1 MTDVLTKTQRSFN
14 MSMIKAEN
22 TGPEIKFRNFLHSE
36 GIKNFQMHPQK
47 ILGKPDFYFPKQKI
61 VVFID
66 GCFWHGCKKCFQ
78 EPQTNKRFWQE
89 KINMNIKRDLKVRRL
104 LSGRNIEAIRFWEH
118 EIKTLEEKRFM
129 EFINKLKGSKS
140 KKIEMVPKVLDLFAG
155 AGGFSEGFFA
165 AGFDIIGHIEMEKD
179 ACETIKTRIIYYSLK
194 KKGRLD
200 DYKKYL
206 LGEISKEEIIEKYNL
221 QKAMNSVIRAKI
233 GRDNYKR
240 LIGIIKKRL
249 NGAQLD
255 VVIGG
260 PPCQAYSY
268 IGRARDKNKMRKDHR
283 NYLYKYYVEFLKTL
297 KPQIFVF
304 ENVPGLLTAGGGQHL
319 KNMQRSI
326 KKAGYSMDYK
336 LLNAADFGVP
346 QSRKRLILI
355 GWNDR
360 SKLRHYPD
368 FEKIK
373 KTYLVKDF
381 LEDLPK
387 IKSGKGIQVIKYKVK
402 SAVLEK
408 LGIADRKLGLL
419 MDHIARPHAKRDLEI
434 FKLAV
439 LYKNKG
445 ENIKYNQLPKRLKS
459 HKNENGFLDRF
470 KVVGSLSPES
480 HTVVAHI
487 AKDGNYYIHPD
498 IAQNRSITVRE
509 AARLQTF
516 PDNFK
521 FEGSRTSQFRQ
532 IGNAVPPLF
541 TNHIAKIVKNNLIK
555 V

>member
-1 MTDVLTKTQRSFN
+1 MTDVLSKTQRSFN

-22 TGPEIKFRNFLHSE
+22 TGPEIKFRNFLHSR
-36 GIKNFQMHPQK
+36 GIRNFKMYPKK
-47 ILGKPDFYFPKQKI
+47 ISGKPDFYFPEEKLAI
-61 VVFID
+61 FID

-78 EPQTNKRFWQE
+78 KPQTNKKFWME
-89 KINMNIKRDLKVRRL
+89 KVKNNIRRDLKVNSL
-104 LSGRNIEAIRFWEH
+104 LSKEGFKVVRLWEH
-118 EIKTLEEKRFM
+118 EIKNLGNNRIKK
-129 EFINKLKGSKS
+129 FINQFKKDEVKKL
-140 KKIEMVPKVLDLFAG
+140 KVLDLFAG
-155 AGGFSEGFFA
+155 AGGFSEGFLA
-165 AGFDIIGHIEMEKD
+165 TGFDMVGHIEMEKD
-179 ACETIKTRIIYYSLK
+179 ACETIRTRLIYYSLK
-194 KKGRLD
+194 KKGRID

-221 QKAMNSVIRAKI
+221 QKVMDSVIRAKI
-233 GRDNYKR
+233 SKDNYKR

-255 VVIGG
+255 VIIGG

-283 NYLYKYYVEFLKTL
+283 NYLYKYYVEFLKVL
-297 KPQIFVF
+297 RPQIFVF

-326 KKAGYSMDYK
+326 KKTGYSMDYK
-336 LLNAADFGVP
+336 LLNATDFGVP

-355 GWNDR
+355 GWNDK
-360 SKLRHYPD
+360 SELKQYPD

-381 LEDLPK
+381 LEGLPK
-387 IKSGKGIQVIKYKVK
+387 IKSGKGVQVVKYKAK
-402 SAVLEK
+402 STILEK
-408 LGIADRKLGLL
+408 LGIVDRKLGLL
-419 MDHIARPHAKRDLEI
+419 MDHVARSHAKRDLEI

-439 LYKNKG
+439 LSKNQGK
-445 ENIKYNQLPKRLKS
+445 NMKYNQLPKKLKS

-470 KVVGSLSPES
+470 KVVDALSQDS

-498 IAQNRSITVRE
+498 INQNRSLTIRE

-532 IGNAVPPLF
+532 IGNAVPPLMSL
-541 TNHIAKIVKNNLIK
+541 HIAQKLKRQFNYEKDKI
-555 V
+555 